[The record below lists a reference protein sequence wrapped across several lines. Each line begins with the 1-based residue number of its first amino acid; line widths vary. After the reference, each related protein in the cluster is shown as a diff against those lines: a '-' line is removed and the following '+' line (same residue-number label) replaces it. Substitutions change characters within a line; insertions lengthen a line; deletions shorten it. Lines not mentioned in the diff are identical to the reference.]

1 MKELIKGIKNRMS
14 RFKKIPL
21 AMKFISEAELH
32 GYQTDEEILN
42 LINEVKSFKQQ
53 DRISSILWQ
62 QAKFSELQSQ
72 INPHFLYNTLES
84 IRGQALGD
92 DNIKVADM
100 TEALAKYFRY
110 SIDKESDIVEL
121 KQEIENIRN
130 YIRIQQY
137 RFEDRF
143 DFQVY
148 MDEQDQEMLCKMPKM
163 SLQPIVEN
171 SVYHGLESR
180 ISGGLISLRIEKSDK
195 NLRIFVQDNGQG
207 IPEEKLKFLQ
217 KRLEETDGILKQS
230 ELEDHMGIALLNVNH
245 RIKLTF
251 GKEYGLFISS
261 TENLGT
267 EVMLVIPSG
276 ENQ

>member
-1 MKELIKGIKNRMS
+1 
-14 RFKKIPL
+14 
-21 AMKFISEAELH
+21 MKFIDEANLH
-32 GYQTDEEILN
+32 GYHTNEEILD
-42 LINEVKSFKQQ
+42 LIKEVKSFKQQ

-92 DNIKVADM
+92 DNIKVAEM

-110 SIDKESDIVEL
+110 SIDNESDIVEL

-143 DFQVY
+143 EFKVHI
-148 MDEQDQEMLCKMPKM
+148 DEQDQEMSCKMPKM

-195 NLRIFVQDNGQG
+195 NIRIFVQDNGQG
-207 IPEEKLKFLQ
+207 IPYEKLKFLQ
-217 KRLEETDGILKQS
+217 KRLEETDGLLKQS

-276 ENQ
+276 ENA

>member
-1 MKELIKGIKNRMS
+1 MKRFIIKIKNIIDRS
-14 RFKKIPL
+14 KKIPL
-21 AMKFISEAELH
+21 AIKLIDEAELQ
-32 GYQTDEEILN
+32 GYQTDDDILA
-42 LINEVKSFKQQ
+42 LIKDVKSYKQQ
-53 DRISSILWQ
+53 DSISGILWQ

-84 IRGQALGD
+84 IRGQAIGD

-110 SIDKESDIVEL
+110 SISKESDIVEL
-121 KQEIENIRN
+121 KQEIENISN

-143 DFQVY
+143 EFKVY
-148 MDEQDQEMLCKMPKM
+148 IDEQDHAMLCKMPKM

-171 SVYHGLESR
+171 SVYHGLESK
-180 ISGGLISLRIEKSDK
+180 ISDGLISLRIEKSDK
-195 NLRIFVQDNGQG
+195 KIRIIVQDNGQG
-207 IPEEKLKFLQ
+207 IPYEKLKFLQ
-217 KRLEETDGILKQS
+217 MRLEETDGILKQS

-245 RIKLTF
+245 RIKLMF

-261 TENLGT
+261 TVDLGT
-267 EVMLVIPSG
+267 EVMVVIPFG
-276 ENQ
+276 ECL